1 MERVSR
7 ETRSFVIVVHY
18 NVVSSW
24 AKLVAKWAKCQALF
38 LYRQIIDRNGQPLFL
53 PNASTLQKA
62 IKDSKRM
69 FLVLTNF
76 IVKL

>member
-18 NVVSSW
+18 NVVSPW

-38 LYRQIIDRNGQPLFL
+38 LYHQNNRPEWTTFV
-53 PNASTLQKA
+53 PA
-62 IKDSKRM
+62 
-69 FLVLTNF
+69 
-76 IVKL
+76 